1 MEFKKVMESVKKLSN
16 IWMNDK
22 EIIQHFDGNEESI
35 KKGMLECVQ
44 NAIESNFIILTQ
56 EELMEQNRK
65 YHASMEGYEY

>member
-1 MEFKKVMESVKKLSN
+1 MESVKKILN
-16 IWMNDK
+16 FWMTGK
-22 EIIQHFDGNEESI
+22 EMIQHHNGDEEAI
-35 KKGMLECVQ
+35 KKEVLLCVQ

>member
-1 MEFKKVMESVKKLSN
+1 MESVKKLLN

-22 EIIQHFDGNEESI
+22 EMIQHHNGDEESI
-35 KKGMLECVQ
+35 KKEVLLCVQ

-65 YHASMEGYEY
+65 YHASMEGYEYAEWYS

>member
-1 MEFKKVMESVKKLSN
+1 MESVKKLLN

-22 EIIQHFDGNEESI
+22 EMIQHHNGDEESI
-35 KKGMLECVQ
+35 KKEVLLCVQ

-65 YHASMEGYEY
+65 YHASMEGYEYAK